1 MTSLE
6 SMAKVKRV
14 DKSKS
19 LGSPEAIAAYLNSAL
34 ASGDIIRFTEAIV
47 TAARTEGIANVA
59 TKAGIWRESLHRL
72 AGRSNADFATII
84 KVLARASSPTC
95 SQS

>member
-59 TKAGIWRESLHRL
+59 YQGWYLEGKLTSACGSL
-72 AGRSNADFATII
+72 
-84 KVLARASSPTC
+84 KC
-95 SQS
+95 